1 MGGRLNVES
10 PTDSE
15 SLCIILVEPKYD
27 GNIGAVA
34 RSMKNFGLSDLR
46 IVGRKGE
53 WSEEARN
60 RAKHAQEILD
70 NCILF
75 ESLADATGDCSAV
88 IGTSGKREVGDKIS
102 FRHFML
108 PDELPRKLEGVSGR
122 VAFIFG
128 PEDIG
133 LTNEQLHKCD
143 LMVTI
148 PTWEGYPILNLSHAV
163 SILCYSWF
171 ITSMNYDLRES
182 EEKRLLD
189 PELRYRLRAEIN
201 RLSDSMPT
209 KDHKRV
215 GIEETLLRVI
225 MRGLPKDDE
234 IHRIL
239 SVISEAADAFER
251 DVGTVDTESN

>member
-10 PTDSE
+10 PPHSDA
-15 SLCIILVEPKYD
+15 LCVVLVNPKYD

-34 RSMKNFGLSDLR
+34 RSMMNFGLSDLR
-46 IVGRKGE
+46 IVGRSGE
-53 WSEEARN
+53 WSGEARN

-70 NCILF
+70 NCTLF
-75 ESLADATGDCSAV
+75 ETLSDATGDCSAV
-88 IGTSGKREVGDKIS
+88 IGTSGKREIGDKIS
-102 FRHFML
+102 FRHFLL
-108 PDELPRKLEGVSGR
+108 PDELPRKLDGVSGR

-133 LTNEQLHKCD
+133 LTNEQLHDCD

-171 ITSMNYDLRES
+171 ITTMNYDFSES
-182 EEKRLLD
+182 ENKRLLD
-189 PELRYRLRAEIN
+189 PELRDRLRFAIN
-201 RLSDSMPT
+201 RLSDAMPT
-209 KDHKRV
+209 KDHKRG

-239 SVISEAADAFER
+239 SVISESADAFER
-251 DVGTVDTESN
+251 S